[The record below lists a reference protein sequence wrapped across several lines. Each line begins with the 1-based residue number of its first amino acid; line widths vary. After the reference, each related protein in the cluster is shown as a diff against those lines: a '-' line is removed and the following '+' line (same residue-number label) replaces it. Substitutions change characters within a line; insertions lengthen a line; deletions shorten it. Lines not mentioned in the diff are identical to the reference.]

1 MWCEMQKEVKSMKKV
16 FALILT
22 LALVLSMGLSAM
34 AEATGADVKGTGV
47 TLTVY
52 TNSGSSGRAD
62 WLVER
67 AAQDGYNLVIVEEG
81 ASAVQQR
88 LINEG
93 SATPCDVVFG
103 LNAIIWN
110 DLISRGI
117 IEAIDAPSWASEV
130 SEGLNDPNGY
140 YYAIVK
146 QDILLAYDKNQVS
159 EEEAPK
165 DWPDLWENEAFWGK
179 YESQIKLTGGTTRNV
194 LAGILTR
201 YADPEG
207 ELGISDEGWAAVEAF
222 FAHGTPVEDG
232 VDLYAQIANPDSPV
246 LMGQMWSSGADQYDE
261 MYGTSTGYC
270 TPEVG
275 VPYAVEGVAL
285 VSTSQNKEEAK
296 RFIEWFGSAQIQGEW
311 SEQFKT
317 MPANELAADK
327 APASQVAM
335 CSIPAQ
341 DIDWALVSANIEAW
355 CEKIM
360 LEYMQ

>member
-1 MWCEMQKEVKSMKKV
+1 MKK
-16 FALILT
+16 ILAVMIT
-22 LALVLSMGLSAM
+22 LALVLSMGLIPAM
-34 AEATGADVKGTGV
+34 AEEAKGADVKGTGIA
-47 TLTVY
+47 LTVY
-52 TNSGSSGRAD
+52 TNSGSSGRD
-62 WLVER
+62 EWLKAR
-67 AAQDGYNLVIVEEG
+67 AAQDGYNLTIVEEG
-81 ASAVQQR
+81 AGAVQQR

-93 SATPCDVVFG
+93 EATPCDVVFG

-117 IEAIDAPSWASEV
+117 IEAIDPPSWASEV
-130 SEGLNDPNGY
+130 TEGLNDPNGY

-146 QDILLAYDKNQVS
+146 QAILLAYDTNQVPP
-159 EEEAPK
+159 EEAPT
-165 DWPDLWENEAFWGK
+165 DWPDLWEKEEFWGK

-201 YADPEG
+201 YIDEDG
-207 ELGISDEGWAAVEAF
+207 ELGISDEGWAAIEAF

-232 VDLYAQIANPDSPV
+232 VDLYAQIVNPDSPV

-261 MYGTSTGYC
+261 TYGTKTGYAV
-270 TPEVG
+270 PEVG

-285 VSTSQNKEEAK
+285 VSTSANKEEAK

-311 SEQFKT
+311 SEEFKT

-327 APASQVAM
+327 APASQVEM

-341 DIDWALVSANIEAW
+341 DIDWALVAANIDAW